1 MDNSFHRST
10 ETEQALTP
18 NTLHIKADSVSFGRQ
33 TRWLHHFFHF
43 FLSFSLLRGS
53 RWHCCWLL
61 WPLFHP
67 CCHTAHITQSMYLVF
82 NQQFLSLTLCSLG
95 WLLTVSLLSHSW
107 HAWHWSCSLQ
117 VPSVCLLTLAPSLHQ
132 GSHTALL
139 GSTEP
144 EPFLACSWGYI
155 SIQPLNTHLE
165 AACCCSPLY
174 NLPRSAAN
182 PCIRSFLHLKPP
194 YPFSKVSSPIPI
206 VDLNSR
212 MRFPSPLTFISTD
225 CLLFHSQ
232 PARMIPCSSSNQSF
246 LCYPFLSVLPL
257 FLYPSVIPSP

>member
-1 MDNSFHRST
+1 MDNSFHRSR

-18 NTLHIKADSVSFGRQ
+18 NTLHIKPDSVSFGRQ

-43 FLSFSLLRGS
+43 FLSFSLLRGF

-67 CCHTAHITQSMYLVF
+67 CCHTAHITQSTYLVF

-95 WLLTVSLLSHSW
+95 WLLSVSLLSHSW

-182 PCIRSFLHLKPP
+182 LTLSVKFLQKL
-194 YPFSKVSSPIPI
+194 SPHP
-206 VDLNSR
+206 
-212 MRFPSPLTFISTD
+212 FPSWISTHAWGFHLHSLLSQLITSFFILSLPGWFPALPLTNLFSAILFYQ
-225 CLLFHSQ
+225 CFHSS
-232 PARMIPCSSSNQSF
+232 CT
-246 LCYPFLSVLPL
+246 LL
-257 FLYPSVIPSP
+257 